1 MKLNK
6 ALTNTPGKKGIY
18 NLLLAILV
26 CYTLTALFVIM
37 APIGPARPLVTLFSV
52 LVIGARVLAGW
63 YTLYLLTCMRDGNCP
78 NGVYILTVLSAI
90 RLVFELLF
98 HALPMLGVSM
108 FSSALTTT
116 AVTTL

>member
-37 APIGPARPLVTLFSV
+37 APIGPARPQVTLTSV
-52 LVIGARVLAGW
+52 IVIGTRMLFGW
-63 YTLYLLTCMRDGNCP
+63 YTLYVLTCMRDGKCP
-78 NGVYILTVLSAI
+78 TGVYILTVLSAI
-90 RLVFELLF
+90 SLVFELLF
-98 HALPMLGVSM
+98 QALPMLGVSM
-108 FSSALTTT
+108 FSSALTST
-116 AVTTL
+116 AVSAF